1 MGKTVK
7 ISPIQKTYSPS
18 FKTMESSLAARGFAR
33 TPGTVVRLT
42 PQREADGRYRT
53 GLDKDALYIKSMP
66 PEEQE
71 IELQMIDKLLKKLK
85 AYFGDTTNF
94 GPRSDVWQAHS
105 EADVKVSVVP
115 MGNEPLIL
123 NPDGSPQNLL
133 DFCWLRVD
141 KRIAKSSESYQR
153 GECPN
158 CQYFIENEEIE
169 AKVIYQKKKLKNDT
183 VLKFSQMSPSKQK
196 QFARLLGLPVT
207 DNSTEET
214 VYNMMDTFLGQS
226 ELISGVNKARNPI
239 NLFNEIFRLSDD
251 TIAVKDMIE
260 QALRFNVYREGT
272 GGKIVEGGNTIAGSR
287 DELTKFLMDD
297 DNQKDWLALEAK
309 VKNKKILSE

>member
-53 GLDKDALYIKSMP
+53 GLDKDAIYLKAYSS
-66 PEEQE
+66 EERE
-71 IELQMIDKLLKKLK
+71 IEFGIIDKLITKLK
-85 AYFGDTTNF
+85 GHFGDTVNF
-94 GPRSDVWQAHS
+94 GPRSDVWQPHS
-105 EADVKVSVVP
+105 ESDVRVSVIP
-115 MGNEPLIL
+115 IGNDPLLL
-123 NPDGSPQNLL
+123 NPDSSPQNLL

-158 CQYFIENEEIE
+158 CQYFIENEEVE
-169 AKVIYQKKKLKNDT
+169 ARVIFTKKKLVNDT
-183 VLKFSQMSPSKQK
+183 IVKFSQMSPTKQK
-196 QFARLLGLPVT
+196 QFARLLGLPIT

-214 VYNMMDTFLGQS
+214 VYNMMDTFLRSPEG
-226 ELISGVNKARNPI
+226 SGANKARNPI

-251 TIAVKDMIE
+251 TIGVKDMIE
-260 QALRFNVYREGT
+260 QALRFNVYREGA
-272 GGKIVEGGNTIAGSR
+272 GGKIMEGGNTIAGSR
-287 DELTKFLMDD
+287 EELTKFLMND